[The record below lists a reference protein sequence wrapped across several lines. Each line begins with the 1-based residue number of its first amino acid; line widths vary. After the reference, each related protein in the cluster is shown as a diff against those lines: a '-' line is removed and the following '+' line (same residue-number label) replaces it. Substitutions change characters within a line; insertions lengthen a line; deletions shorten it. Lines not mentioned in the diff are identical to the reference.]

1 MPIRNSGERAGVGV
15 GAGDAIFRELLISR
29 SCPARPDVGVQDL
42 VRRGEAEG
50 APREATEPHPLA
62 S

>member
-1 MPIRNSGERAGVGV
+1 MPIRNSGERVGVGV
-15 GAGDAIFRELLISR
+15 GDAIFRGLLISR

-50 APREATEPHPLA
+50 EPREATEPHPLA